1 MSRCRTDTDTIH
13 AQHDTLHQTHQL
25 FNHTNTKIVQVIEAT
40 GAVNRQEKRTLDHY
54 AAYLNYLILSYLTY
68 LSCCSKGSRTASR
81 TSRTGDLISCSV
93 FISYVESVISS
104 GSSVVSR

>member
-1 MSRCRTDTDTIH
+1 MSRCRTDTDHIH

-25 FNHTNTKIVQVIEAT
+25 FNHTNSKVVQVIEAT

-54 AAYLNYLILSYLTY
+54 AAYL
-68 LSCCSKGSRTASR
+68 SCCSKGSRAASR
-81 TSRTGDLISCSV
+81 TSRTGNLISCSV

>member
-1 MSRCRTDTDTIH
+1 MSRCRTDIATIL
-13 AQHDTLHQTHQL
+13 AEYDALYQTQQL
-25 FNHTNTKIVQVIEAT
+25 FNYTNTKVLQVIEAS
-40 GAVNRQEKRTLDHY
+40 GAVNRQEKTTLDHY

>member
-1 MSRCRTDTDTIH
+1 MSRCLTDTDTIH

-25 FNHTNTKIVQVIEAT
+25 FNYTNTKVVQVIEAS
-40 GAVNRQEKRTLDHY
+40 AEVNRQEYRDIRL
-54 AAYLNYLILSYLTY
+54 ATY
-68 LSCCSKGSRTASR
+68 LSCCRKGSRAASR

-93 FISYVESVISS
+93 FSSYVESVISS

>member
-1 MSRCRTDTDTIH
+1 MSRCLTDTDHIH
-13 AQHDTLHQTHQL
+13 GQHNTLHQTHQL
-25 FNHTNTKIVQVIEAT
+25 FNHTNTKVVQVIEAT

-54 AAYLNYLILSYLTY
+54 AAY

>member
-1 MSRCRTDTDTIH
+1 MIGGNTNLSRCRTDTDTIH

-25 FNHTNTKIVQVIEAT
+25 FNHTNTKVVQVIEAT

-54 AAYLNYLILSYLTY
+54 AAYL
-68 LSCCSKGSRTASR
+68 SCCSKGSRRAA
-81 TSRTGDLISCSV
+81 RTGDLISCSV